1 MKKYPLWVNFF
12 RPASRYLQGR
22 TAPIKE
28 KSKKIYTK
36 IAKILEKRPLMT
48 FFFLLLILFISIAIG
63 SFITKPKPQDEEK
76 TKEPIVVETY
86 SIGSA
91 PKITVSA
98 QIENN
103 GVIQISAQTAGIV
116 NKVSVKEGQSI
127 QRAQTLIS
135 LSTNYQGANASS
147 VQRQFA
153 SVQSQTAQITYL
165 AQKDII
171 TKQRE
176 IAEKTDA
183 NSDEIKNITQKSITD
198 TKGLVTLNDSILS
211 TLSTNLATLE
221 ANNIGGVNDALIL
234 QTKQLQSQFL
244 STTNQTKSSLRVS
257 ELQTDENKPPM
268 QLSNLQKDAAIKQ
281 LDLQE
286 KTLKLNVEA
295 SGLQVKLAQINESLM
310 FPASPFAGTIE
321 KVHVRLGQQVTP
333 GVPLVTI
340 SSKGKTQTAVAYVPQ
355 NIAVGISKLNPSYL
369 VVEDKKY
376 EVIPSYI
383 SQVAVNGQLYA
394 VIFAMPQ
401 EIGTT
406 LPDKSFIDVEIPV
419 GYSYTSSTVPFVPLD
434 SVHQTQD
441 KAVVFVIKD
450 EKAEGKTV
458 TLGKIQGNF
467 IEITSGLEAN
477 DTIIVSRNIT
487 SGDFVKPKT

>member
-1 MKKYPLWVNFF
+1 M
-12 RPASRYLQGR
+12 A
-22 TAPIKE
+22 
-28 KSKKIYTK
+28 
-36 IAKILEKRPLMT
+36 

-103 GVIQISAQTAGIV
+103 GIIQISTQTAGIV
-116 NKVSVKEGQSI
+116 NKVNVKEGQSI

-147 VQRQFA
+147 VQRQLA
-153 SVQSQTAQITYL
+153 SIQSQTAQITYL

-183 NSDEIKNITQKSITD
+183 NSDEIKDITQKSISD
-198 TKGLVTLNDSILS
+198 TKELVSLNDSILS
-211 TLSTNLATLE
+211 TLSANLAALE
-221 ANNIGGVNDALIL
+221 ANNIGGANDTLIL

-244 STTNQTKSSLRVS
+244 SITNQTKSFLRTS
-257 ELQTDENKPPM
+257 ELQEDENKPPM
-268 QLSNLQKDAAIKQ
+268 QLSNLQKDTVIKQ

-321 KVHVRLGQQVTP
+321 KVHVRLGQQVAP

-340 SSKGKTQTAVAYVPQ
+340 SSKGKSQTAVAYVPQ
-355 NIAVGISKLNPSYL
+355 NIAAGISKLNPSYL
-369 VVEDKKY
+369 VVENKKY

-394 VIFAMPQ
+394 VIFALPQ

-434 SVHQTQD
+434 SVYQTQD